1 MFVLVYVCFYL
12 CVYIF
17 VFELVY
23 EPPGTG
29 QRTTARVREA
39 CFIRS
44 GLHTQAVDI
53 WTFGHLDN
61 SEHGEQMLDQ
71 PLCPIICPWLNATSA
86 SRICTLPQ
94 INFSRLAGY
103 GRIVGPN
110 CMVVP
115 WLGNTYIS

>member
-1 MFVLVYVCFYL
+1 MFVFAFVFVLVYVCFYL
-12 CVYIF
+12 CVYNF

-23 EPPGTG
+23 ECPGTG
-29 QRTTARVREA
+29 QRTTARVREG

-53 WTFGHLDN
+53 WTFGH

-86 SRICTLPQ
+86 SRMCTLPQ
-94 INFSRLAGY
+94 INFSMLARY
-103 GRIVGPN
+103 GRIVGPS

-115 WLGNTYIS
+115 

>member
-1 MFVLVYVCFYL
+1 MFVLVYVCFCL

-44 GLHTQAVDI
+44 GVHTQALDI
-53 WTFGHLDN
+53 WTFDN

-86 SRICTLPQ
+86 SRISTLPQ
-94 INFSRLAGY
+94 ITFSTLAKY
-103 GRIVGPN
+103 GWIVGPN
-110 CMVVP
+110 CMVLP
-115 WLGNTYIS
+115 WLGNT